1 MELVR
6 AALCEDE
13 EYVSDL
19 LARSLRMEFVANG
32 LGLEVDCYTTGDA
45 LLAALRAGAG
55 YDVYFLDIEMP
66 GTNGIEVCRQIRT
79 DIPGAESGAGAEGA
93 PGIPASPEALVVFI
107 SNKEEL
113 VFQTFEVQP
122 FRFMRK
128 SHYVE
133 EQSSVVRAIAAELER
148 RRGHIV
154 AITDSGTKQTYRV
167 DVDQTL
173 YVEVLG
179 KRCQVHTTAGVI
191 DVKCRLSDIEE
202 LLAGH
207 GFLKPHRSYL
217 VNSQFVFSMGKTEL
231 VLTDRTEIPISR
243 NRVADVKH
251 DFLEHM
257 QKEL

>member
-1 MELVR
+1 MELLR

-13 EYVSDL
+13 EYVRDL

-32 LGLEVDCYTTGDA
+32 IGLEVDCFATGDELLEA
-45 LLAALRAGAG
+45 LKAGTR
-55 YDVYFLDIEMP
+55 YEVYFLDIEMP
-66 GTNGIEVCRQIRT
+66 GTNGIDLCRQIRAG
-79 DIPGAESGAGAEGA
+79 IPGVDGAAGV
-93 PGIPASPEALVVFI
+93 PAAPEALVVFI

-113 VFQTFEVQP
+113 VFQSLEVQP

-128 SHYVE
+128 SHYVQ

-148 RRGHIV
+148 RRGHFV
-154 AITDSGTKQTYRV
+154 SITDSSTKQTYRV

-179 KRCQVHTTAGVI
+179 KRCQVHTTEGVL

-202 LLAGH
+202 LLQGH

-217 VNSQFVFSMGKTEL
+217 VNSQFVFSMGKTS
-231 VLTDRTEIPISR
+231 VTLTDKTEIPISR
-243 NRVADVKH
+243 NRVAEVRQE
-251 DFLEHM
+251 FLALM